1 MKELFKLLRST
12 LMSVQS
18 IRWVDLDKGQ
28 IDQYETRPA
37 IDFPAVLLNIELPN
51 TDKITNTSQQCDV
64 MITVQVVFDF
74 MDDTDSATPT
84 QILDKSLA
92 VFDIVKEV
100 HEKLQGLRKINVVR
114 KPLERK
120 STRTPKR
127 PDRIKVFQ
135 SVYNTRIID

>member
-12 LMSVQS
+12 LMGVQS

-28 IDQYETRPA
+28 IDEYEIRPS
-37 IDFPAVLLNIELPN
+37 IDFPAVLLDIELPS
-51 TDKITNTSQQCDV
+51 TEKITSTSQQCDV

-74 MDDTDSATPT
+74 MDDTDSGTPT
-84 QILDKSLA
+84 HILNKSLA

-100 HEKLQGLRKINVVR
+100 HDKLQGLRQINIVR

-120 STRTPKR
+120 STRSPKR
-127 PDRIKVFQ
+127 PDKIKVYK
-135 SVYNTRIID
+135 SIYSTRMID

>member
-12 LMSVQS
+12 LMGVQS

-51 TDKITNTSQQCDV
+51 TDKIGSTSQQCDV

-74 MDDTDSATPT
+74 MDDTDSGTPT
-84 QILDKSLA
+84 QILDKSLD

-135 SVYNTRIID
+135 SIYNTRMID